1 MQPFSVGLTPK
12 ITELY
17 TTYSKKFEPEYRF
30 KGETHDFWELVCVK
44 SGKIGVAADSDVF
57 ELYAGQAIL
66 HPPMQFHNI
75 TVTGNDFAEVTVF
88 TFSGENIPSLTGTVC
103 EIDISEVNAAYRSV
117 CEHFNI
123 RGHLLIDSPKGADN
137 RYFEYI
143 KRLEMLLTLLYP
155 LPKSYRSKSL
165 SALNY
170 SRIVAV
176 MNENVEKRLS
186 VKDIAH
192 LCNMSEIG
200 LQKTF
205 SYYAGVGVMSYF
217 NRLKMRHSAE
227 MLKCGTTVK
236 EAALSVGFEDQNYFS
251 TVFKRITGVSPTEYI
266 NGGNG

>member
-1 MQPFSVGLTPK
+1 MQSFSVGSTPK

-30 KGETHDFWELVCVK
+30 KGETHDFWELVCVN
-44 SGKIGVAADSDVF
+44 SGKISVAADSDIF
-57 ELYAGQAIL
+57 ELCAGQAIL

-88 TFSGENIPSLTGTVC
+88 TFSGESIPSLTNTVC
-103 EIDISEVNAAYRSV
+103 ELDINEVNAAYRSA

-123 RGHLLIDSPKGADN
+123 LRKLWIDSLKSSDD
-137 RYFEYI
+137 RHFEYI
-143 KRLEMLLTLLYP
+143 KRLELLLVLLYP
-155 LPKSYRSKSL
+155 SPKADRSESL
-165 SALNY
+165 RALNY

-186 VKDIAH
+186 VKTIAR

-217 NRLKMRHSAE
+217 NRLKMRYSAE
-227 MLKCGTTVK
+227 ILKGGATVK
-236 EAALSVGFEDQNYFS
+236 EAALAVGFEDQNYFS
-251 TVFKRITGVSPTEYI
+251 TVFKRITGISPTEYI
-266 NGGNG
+266 NSGNG